1 MSETKRAAADLII
14 DPQSLPE
21 ESGSPYPKPHD
32 VLVAGRHRR
41 RLSPALGLSAYGVNI
56 VRIEPGGQS
65 SARHWHSEQD
75 EFVYIL
81 EGEATLVTDEG
92 ETVLAAGMAAGF
104 PAGNPNGHT
113 LANRSDTDVL
123 ALEVGNRPRVENV
136 TYPDIN
142 MANAVRDGKPHFV
155 RKDGSAFDDEG

>member
-1 MSETKRAAADLII
+1 MSETKRPALELIV
-14 DPQSLPE
+14 DPKTLPE
-21 ESGSPYPKPHD
+21 ESGSPYPSPYD
-32 VLVAGRHRR
+32 ELVRGRHRS
-41 RLSPALGLSAYGVNI
+41 RLSPALGLTAFGVNI

-92 ETVLAAGMAAGF
+92 ETTLAAGMAAGF

-113 LANRSDTDVL
+113 LANRTDHDVL
-123 ALEVGNRPRVENV
+123 AMEVGNRPRTEDV
-136 TYPDIN
+136 TYPDID
-142 MANAVRDGKPHFV
+142 MSNAVRDGKSNFL
-155 RKDGSAFDDEG
+155 RKDGSSFDE

>member
-1 MSETKRAAADLII
+1 MADSKRTAAEMIV
-14 DPQSLPE
+14 DPASLPE

-32 VLVAGRHRR
+32 ALVVGRHRR
-41 RLSPALGLSAYGVNI
+41 RLSPALGLSAFGVNI
-56 VRIEPGGQS
+56 VRIEPGANS

-92 ETVLAAGMAAGF
+92 ETTLTAGMAAGF

-113 LANRSDTDVL
+113 LANRSDREVL
-123 ALEVGNRPRVENV
+123 AMEVGNRPRVEDV
-136 TYPDIN
+136 TYPDID
-142 MANAVRDGKPHFV
+142 MANAVRDGKPNFL
-155 RKDGSAFDDEG
+155 RKDGSSFEE

>member
-1 MSETKRAAADLII
+1 MSETKRTAAELIV
-14 DPQSLPE
+14 DPKGLPE
-21 ESGSPYPKPHD
+21 ESGSPSPRPHD
-32 VLVAGRHRR
+32 ALVAGRHRT
-41 RLSPALGLSAYGVNI
+41 RLSPALGLSKYGVNI

-81 EGEATLVTDEG
+81 EGVATLITDEG

-113 LANRSDTDVL
+113 LANRTDTDVL
-123 ALEVGNRPRVENV
+123 ALEVGDRPRIEDV
-136 TYPDIN
+136 TYPDID
-142 MANAVRDGKPHFV
+142 MANAVRDGKPHFL
-155 RKDGSAFDDEG
+155 RKDGSPFDND